1 VTGSNIGGVSG
12 VSLAALLRS
21 VSKHVM
27 MKLPSFIGYF
37 AAALL
42 STVVAHAA
50 SDFKTEIYPLIET
63 HCLKCHS
70 ATHEVNGKVLKPKGG
85 IRLDAAW
92 AMLKGNDDV
101 VPVKPKDVENS
112 DLLRVVTLPRD
123 DDKAMPPENK
133 GDPLTAAEIATLKTW
148 IAEGADFG
156 GWEGNLEGKP
166 AAATVAAKVPVK
178 ERERELFY
186 AKLAEGLR
194 PPVAELLAKAQA
206 GGARVAPVSPDSPLL
221 RVDFLTGV
229 SQCNDQAV
237 AALAPLADHIA
248 HLDLARTNIT
258 DAALKDVARMRR
270 LTRLDLRSVK
280 ITDTGIV
287 QLAALENLTFLNL
300 YGIPVTDEAVTALGK
315 MKSLRNICLAET
327 MITEAGKNKLQAAL
341 PLAQIVFNPD
351 LTVPAGKGAA
361 KKAGN

>member
-1 VTGSNIGGVSG
+1 
-12 VSLAALLRS
+12 
-21 VSKHVM
+21 M

-42 STVVAHAA
+42 STVVARAA

-70 ATHEVNGKVLKPKGG
+70 ATHEVNGKVVKPKGG

-133 GDPLTAAEIATLKTW
+133 GDPLTAAEIATLKKW

-166 AAATVAAKVPVK
+166 ATATATVAAKAPVK
-178 ERERELFY
+178 ERERDHLY
-186 AKLAEGLR
+186 AKLADGLR
-194 PPVAELLAKAQA
+194 PPMGDLLKKAQA
-206 GGARVAPVSPDSPLL
+206 GGAQVAPVSPDSPLL

-229 SQCNDQAV
+229 SQCDDQAV

-258 DAALKDVARMRR
+258 DAAFKSIARMHR
-270 LTRLDLRSVK
+270 LARLDLRSVK
-280 ITDTGIV
+280 ITDDGIAP
-287 QLAALENLTFLNL
+287 LATLENLTFLNL
-300 YGIPVTDEAVTALGK
+300 YGVPVTDEAVTALVK
-315 MKSLRNICLAET
+315 MKSLQNIC
-327 MITEAGKNKLQAAL
+327 ITETKITDAGKNRLQAAL
-341 PLAQIVFNPD
+341 PATEIVFNPD
-351 LTVPAGKGAA
+351 LTAPAGKGAA
-361 KKAGN
+361 KKAGK